1 MPRHLQDS
9 DWQTFHSDGGF
20 SARARG
26 HLLCADIHAIAS
38 MLRRRTAA
46 SSFLF
51 GGDDDPFSQKI
62 KPWNSKCPKWMP
74 GYGTRTH
81 GFCRKLKPLK
91 KTWFPPEEPEPEE
104 EQPSGP
110 PEQPP
115 GRRKPRPRNR
125 SEDHPRRPS
134 PATRRAAAAGGA
146 AAAVHGASRSSSK
159 SAWEKPAAEARQ
171 DQMKARTEKP
181 EVPFTAPATPPR
193 RRTPR
198 RPARDPP
205 IPPGELENDFAPAPA
220 PSKRLKPKKGPGP
233 FPEEEPFEPKPG
245 IIVELPTKPTA
256 PSKDP
261 VGTFEDDDVANE
273 EKLLPP
279 EAKKILKD
287 QLSKKA
293 IEAAYEKEERDSLP
307 KEIPGTTPQGPFWP
321 PPSTAPPVQPI
332 PPRPGEANYNY
343 GWVPPEE
350 RTPYSPPW
358 PGGGP
363 EVAVDRA
370 EAVVEEINDDA
381 NAVIKTA
388 EDAVVNTARTTE
400 NTLAN
405 TTV

>member
-1 MPRHLQDS
+1 MRRHLQDLECLS
-9 DWQTFHSDGGF
+9 FHSDAGF

-26 HLLCADIHAIAS
+26 QLLCAD
-38 MLRRRTAA
+38 MPGQQRRHEA

-91 KTWFPPEEPEPEE
+91 KTWFPPEEPEPVPE
-104 EQPSGP
+104 PSDQ

-115 GRRKPRPRNR
+115 GPPGPPRPRNR
-125 SEDHPRRPS
+125 SPPPRRRS
-134 PATRRAAAAGGA
+134 PAARRAAGAAGGAA
-146 AAAVHGASRSSSK
+146 AAAVHGASRQSSK
-159 SAWEKPAAEARQ
+159 SAWEKPAAEARH
-171 DQMKARTEKP
+171 DQMKASTEKP
-181 EVPFTAPATPPR
+181 EVPFTAPATPR
-193 RRTPR
+193 RRRVPR

-220 PSKRLKPKKGPGP
+220 PSNRPKPKKSP

-245 IIVELPTKPTA
+245 IIVELPTKPKA
-256 PSKDP
+256 PSQDQ

-279 EAKKILKD
+279 EAKRIIRSE
-287 QLSKKA
+287 LSKKA

-363 EVAVDRA
+363 EVAVDRT

-400 NTLAN
+400 NTFAN